1 MNISKIKDLGY
12 YLLKKQKTQKDQEK
26 TRQGFVNPVDTAN
39 ESSSSLPKTQ
49 NRHCIVVFQE
59 QMPKVPTKTQRSFKD
74 WQQNIPC
81 Q

>member
-1 MNISKIKDLGY
+1 MKDLGY

-39 ESSSSLPKTQ
+39 ESSSPLLKTQ

-59 QMPKVPTKTQRSFKD
+59 
-74 WQQNIPC
+74 
-81 Q
+81 